1 MPELNWDTF
10 RALPGDVRRNFER
23 LCRASAFHAY
33 HRYGR
38 FAATAQQP
46 GVEFHLNIE
55 GPGCS
60 LGDPGR
66 WYGWQCK
73 WWDLPSGT
81 AIGVTRKEDVVASI
95 SATKRH
101 VSGIT
106 DWVLWTRRPL
116 TTGDQEWFYGLDA
129 GMRLHLWTE
138 DNLDQ
143 LLLGDAALLREA
155 YFGDL
160 ILTPDRLADAHQRA
174 AAAVGDRWTPEVH
187 QPSDAER
194 HLRRMLAERDPWE
207 HLKNAGSDIN
217 RFAAAVTEASPNLDE
232 PLAGDVAAIVA
243 TGSAVTQLLDD
254 AYQQLSAGEATMLAS
269 VGRQPTPEPPP
280 AFPVVLRRLRG
291 RQHPAALNLTNLI
304 AFIREALPLV
314 EDVQAYLTTS
324 LAVVAG
330 DAGYGKTQLAAQITA
345 PTAARP
351 AGVLLHGR
359 HLTRHGTLD
368 DLARQFNVAGTQ
380 IGSFEGLLAAVDA
393 AAARARCRL
402 PLVIDGI
409 NEAEHAIAWAPLL
422 RTLLVTLERYP
433 SVLVVSTVRNEFR
446 DLAIPDEVH
455 DILTIDGF
463 DEDLNAAIFR
473 YFEYYK
479 IDPGDAELPREIL
492 NHPLSLKIYCSVANP
507 EREHPVGVERLP
519 ESLTGMFDQY
529 LIAAGRRIAELIP
542 TIQPHDVTR
551 ALDKLGTE
559 LWQTRTRDISQVRVQ
574 ELLGD
579 TTRLW
584 QDSLLSALEHDGIVI
599 RQPNDAG
606 AITVSLVYDMLAG
619 HVIATSLL
627 NANGSRVA
635 GVLGQEATTTLFA
648 GDYRDRHPLAGDIFE
663 ALVGKMPRAGAPQL
677 WQVVEEGLRP
687 AAVYRAA
694 GLEADFLD
702 AATIDEIAAGV
713 DVLRG
718 SHDIFDRL
726 YTTRAAP
733 RHPLNA
739 AFLDRIL
746 HDRPVAVRDLR
757 WTEWL
762 RAHRPRLR
770 ADAEALA
777 ARWREQS
784 ARTDADRLRG
794 RWLMWTLT
802 STDRDL
808 RDAATAGLYWYGRH
822 DADGLFAMAGESLT
836 INDPYVSERMT
847 AAAFGVATAH
857 QLPNPTFEAAL
868 ATYLA
873 ALLPA
878 LTGPSAASPTS
889 HALIR
894 YYVTGTF
901 NFAHRFY
908 PAALPAGTT
917 LPLTFAAGPA
927 VVPLPEGD
935 PRREE
940 VGRTLRMDFRNYTLG
955 RLFPDRGNYDF
966 DHSGH
971 QAAADEVLGVVHA
984 LGWRG
989 ELFDDIER
997 RIDERPRYDDPAHV
1011 ERYGKKFGWIGFYTV
1026 AGVLADRG
1034 QLPTWLEVDI
1044 DPTFPQPP
1052 PRAPVALASW
1062 ARRTPADDA
1071 RWLREGIVRVPD
1083 SFLSPASLDT
1093 DPGPWLLAHAE
1104 LEVKDPATGRNT
1116 FGLINTVLIDQADL
1130 VDVLDELNV
1139 PDYPGRS
1146 MIDVPSDYYV
1156 FAGEIPWNDRFAS
1169 PEHGYTV
1176 RDIYRDTVHRSGRG
1190 IPIERVA
1197 HHYAWESY
1205 HSSENQA
1212 GAYIPSKL
1220 LSEAFDLR
1228 SVPASFDQ
1236 VEPSS
1241 AVATRSFA
1249 APPGFTGQLLYL
1261 RADLVRSYA
1270 EGRAIVTFAW
1280 GERRLQLTWPDDP
1293 TRAAKTAYESRANV
1307 WRIIKQH

>member
-10 RALPGDVRRNFER
+10 RALPGDARGNFER

-46 GVEFHLNIE
+46 GVEFHLNID

-60 LGDPGR
+60 LGDRGR

-81 AIGVTRKEDVVASI
+81 AMGATRKKDVLASI

-101 VSGIT
+101 VPGIT

-116 TTGDQEWFYGLDA
+116 THGDQEWFYGLDA

-143 LLLGDAALLREA
+143 LLVGDAALLREA

-160 ILTPDRLADAHQRA
+160 ILTSDRLAHAHQRA
-174 AAAVGDRWTPEVH
+174 AAAAGDRWTPEVH

-217 RFAAAVTEASPNLDE
+217 RFAAAVTEASATLDE
-232 PLAGDVAAIVA
+232 PLASDVAAIVA
-243 TGSAVTQLLDD
+243 TGGAVAQLLDD
-254 AYQQLSAGEATMLAS
+254 AYQQLRAGDATMLAS
-269 VGRQPTPEPPP
+269 VGREPTPGPPP
-280 AFPVVLRRLRG
+280 ASPVVLRRLRG
-291 RQHPAALNLTNLI
+291 RQHPAAPSLTNLI

-345 PTAARP
+345 STAARP
-351 AGVLLHGR
+351 AGVLLYGR
-359 HLTRHGTLD
+359 HLTRQGTLD
-368 DLARQFNVAGTQ
+368 DLARQFTVGGTQ
-380 IGSFEGLLAAVDA
+380 IDSFEALLAAVDA

-402 PLVIDGI
+402 PVVIDGL
-409 NEAEHAIAWAPLL
+409 NEAEDPIAWPPLL
-422 RTLLVTLERYP
+422 RTLLVMLERYP
-433 SVLVVSTVRNEFR
+433 SVLVISTVRSEFL

-455 DILTIDGF
+455 DILIVDGF
-463 DEDLNAAIFR
+463 DEDLNAAIDR
-473 YFEYYK
+473 YFTHYK
-479 IDPGDAELPREIL
+479 IDTGDAELPRELL

-507 EREHPVGVERLP
+507 ERENPVGVERLP

-529 LIAAGRRIAELIP
+529 LIAAGRRIAELTP
-542 TIQPHDVTR
+542 SIQPHDVAL
-551 ALDKLGTE
+551 ALDKLGAE
-559 LWQTRTRDISQVRVQ
+559 LWQTRARDIPQIRAQ

-599 RQPNDAG
+599 RQPNEAG
-606 AITVSLVYDMLAG
+606 ETTVSLVYDMLAG

-627 NANGSRVA
+627 SANGSRVA
-635 GVLGQEATTTLFA
+635 DVLGQEATTTLFA
-648 GDYRDRHPLAGDIFE
+648 GDYRDRHPLADDIFD

-677 WQVVEEGLRP
+677 WQVVEDRLRP

-718 SHDIFDRL
+718 SQDIFGRL
-726 YTTRAAP
+726 YATRGAR

-739 AFLDRIL
+739 LFLDRIL
-746 HDRPVAVRDLR
+746 HDRAVAARDLR

-762 RAHRPRLR
+762 RVHRRRLR
-770 ADAEALA
+770 TDAAALA
-777 ARWREQS
+777 ARWRGQS
-784 ARTDADRLRG
+784 ARTDADRLRA

-808 RDAATAGLYWYGRH
+808 RDAATAALYWYGRN
-822 DADGLFAMAGESLT
+822 DADALFAMASESLT

-847 AAAFGVATAH
+847 AAAYSVATAH

-868 ATYLA
+868 ATYLT

-878 LTGPSAASPTS
+878 LTGPAAASPTS

-901 NFAHRFY
+901 KFADSFY

-917 LPLTFAAGPA
+917 LPLTFTAGPA

-940 VGRTLRMDFRNYTLG
+940 VRRTLRMDFHNYTLG
-955 RLFPDRGNYDF
+955 RLFPDRDNYDF
-966 DHSGH
+966 GHSAHKG
-971 QAAADEVLGVVHA
+971 AVDDVLGVVHA

-997 RIDERPRYDDPAHV
+997 RIDERSRYDGPAHV
-1011 ERYGKKFGWIGFYTV
+1011 ERYGKKYGWIGFYTV
-1026 AGVLADRG
+1026 AGILADRG
-1034 QLPTWLEVDI
+1034 QPPTWLEVDI

-1052 PRAPVALASW
+1052 QRAPLALPTW
-1062 ARRTPADDA
+1062 ARRTPVNDA
-1071 RWLREGIVRVPD
+1071 RWLRAGIVRVPD
-1083 SFLSPASLDT
+1083 SFLRPGSLDT

-1104 LEVKDPATGRNT
+1104 LEVKDPRTGRNT
-1116 FGLINTVLIDQADL
+1116 FGLFNTVLIYQADL
-1130 VDVLDELNV
+1130 VDVLEELDA
-1139 PDYPGRS
+1139 PAHPGRS
-1146 MIDVPSDYYV
+1146 LIDVPSDYYV
-1156 FAGEIPWNDRFAS
+1156 FAGEIPWNDRFAA

-1176 RDIYRDTVHRSGRG
+1176 RDMYHDAVHRSGRG

-1197 HHYAWESY
+1197 HLYAWESS

-1212 GAYIPSKL
+1212 AAYVPSRL
-1220 LSEAFDLR
+1220 FSEAFDLR
-1228 SVPASFDQ
+1228 SVPAGFDQ
-1236 VEPSS
+1236 VEPSG

-1249 APPGFTGQLLYL
+1249 APSGFTGQLLYL

-1270 EGRAIVTFAW
+1270 AGRAIVTFAW
-1280 GERRLQLTWPDDP
+1280 GERRLQLIWPEEP
-1293 TRAAKTAYESRANV
+1293 TRAAQNAYSSRANV
-1307 WRIIKQH
+1307 WRVIKQH